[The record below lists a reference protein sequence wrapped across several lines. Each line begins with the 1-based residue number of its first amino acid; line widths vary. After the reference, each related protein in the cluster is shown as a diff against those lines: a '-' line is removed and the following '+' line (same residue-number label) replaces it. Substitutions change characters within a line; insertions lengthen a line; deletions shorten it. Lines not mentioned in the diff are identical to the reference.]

1 MILYQILIKRKDLT
15 SVSRYIIIKKEN
27 TGFIPKTKFRAVKG
41 KINMAMIH
49 FNEEGFNKA
58 LDSGKLMMVDF
69 WATWCGP
76 CQMLEYESQ
85 DVIIGKVDVDENPE
99 LAKKYGVMSIPTV
112 VFLKDGEEFDRK
124 VGAMPAEVYAD
135 ALDEAL
141 GNEV

>member
-1 MILYQILIKRKDLT
+1 ML
-15 SVSRYIIIKKEN
+15 
-27 TGFIPKTKFRAVKG
+27 
-41 KINMAMIH
+41 
-49 FNEEGFNKA
+49 
-58 LDSGKLMMVDF
+58 
-69 WATWCGP
+69 GP
-76 CQMLEYESQ
+76 VIEQLAEEYESQ

-124 VGAMPAEVYAD
+124 VGAMPAEVYTD